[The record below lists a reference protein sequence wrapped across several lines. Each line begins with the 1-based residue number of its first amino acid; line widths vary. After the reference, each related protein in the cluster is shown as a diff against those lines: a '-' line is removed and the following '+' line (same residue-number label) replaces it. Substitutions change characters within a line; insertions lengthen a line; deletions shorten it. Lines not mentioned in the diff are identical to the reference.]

1 VIGDTDLGRRVVVRR
16 FVGIGPEGRPQY
28 ADLLGELVELDADRL
43 TVRTEDGTDHAVAWA
58 DVVAAKPVPPRP
70 VRYSEIVALEWAA
83 ASTWPA
89 PTRHRLGEWL
99 LRSGEGWTARA
110 NSALPL
116 GDPGLPLRAAID
128 AVSAWYAGL
137 GRPPAVTTP
146 LPVTRSV
153 QDELLALGWLPQP
166 TTLVL
171 VASLADLL
179 ATAPERADLPAV
191 ALRRRPSEDWL
202 ALVAGRKGRLPGAA
216 LPILTAVDQVR
227 FAEVYGDE
235 PVGIAAIARGAL
247 STDGPWLGLSLVE
260 VVEAHRRRGLAQ
272 HVTGT
277 LARWAAD
284 LGATRAFLQV
294 LEANTPARTLYERLG
309 FTLHHR
315 YVTLAPP

>member
-1 VIGDTDLGRRVVVRR
+1 VVGDAYLGRRIVVRR
-16 FVGIGPEGRPQY
+16 FIGIGAGGRPQY
-28 ADLLGELVELDADRL
+28 TDLLGELVALDADRL
-43 TVRTEDGTDHAVAWA
+43 TVRTDDGTDHAVARA

-89 PTRHRLGEWL
+89 PTQHRLGGWL
-99 LRSGEGWTARA
+99 LRSGDGWTARA

-116 GDPGLPLRAAID
+116 GDPGLPPAEALD
-128 AVSAWYAGL
+128 AVVSWYAGL

-146 LPVTRSV
+146 LPVTRRV
-153 QDELLALGWLPQP
+153 HEELLARGWLAQP

-171 VASLADLL
+171 TASLTDLV
-179 ATAPERADLPAV
+179 AAVPERPDLPAV
-191 ALRRRPSEDWL
+191 ALPRQPSEDWL

-216 LPILTAVDQVR
+216 LPILTAVDHVR
-227 FAEVYGDE
+227 FAEVYGDA
-235 PVGIAAIARGAL
+235 PVDIAAIARGAL
-247 STDGPWLGLSLVE
+247 STDGQWLGLALIE

-272 HVTGT
+272 HVTGA

-294 LEANTPARTLYERLG
+294 LETNESARALYGRLG